1 MRKIILEL
9 KKQLNECCDCL
20 GKHVLK
26 ILKYKSRWSLY
37 ENTKKT
43 LKGEVENEARQTKLQ
58 QSDEIRVHSMTVI
71 KG

>member
-20 GKHVLK
+20 GKH
-26 ILKYKSRWSLY
+26 KSRWSLY